1 MKWSKL
7 LADFVKILNLI
18 YIPIVLNVLRV
29 VLMETQ
35 FLFTIRSEILAAT
48 MLIIHMSSQGKA
60 DSIEFYITFVEHLLL
75 LSSL

>member
-1 MKWSKL
+1 MKWSNL

-60 DSIEFYITFVEHLLL
+60 DSIEFYIMRFVEHNLLL
-75 LSSL
+75 